1 MNSRDIQDVPPVQP
15 LTPREDEILALI
27 GQGKTNRQIA
37 EELTVA
43 RSTVKWYVR
52 QIYNKLS
59 VNNREEA
66 TGRARELG
74 LIVGRDGAV
83 RHNLPAATPFVGRE
97 DKLAAL
103 AGLAGLVADPQ
114 VRIITITGPGG
125 IGKTRL
131 ALESAG
137 REICP
142 QSLFRDGV
150 FVVSLAPLETAE
162 ALLREL
168 DGR

>member
-1 MNSRDIQDVPPVQP
+1 S
-15 LTPREDEILALI
+15 
-27 GQGKTNRQIA
+27 
-37 EELTVA
+37 VA

-52 QIYNKLS
+52 QIYNKLN

-66 TGRARELG
+66 IGRARELG
-74 LIVGRDGAV
+74 LIVGEEGAA
-83 RHNLPAATPFVGRE
+83 RHNLPAAATPFVGRE
-97 DKLAAL
+97 DELAA
-103 AGLAGLVADPQ
+103 LAGLVADPQ